1 MTLTLDLIVSTAT
14 FTWLPNG
21 EEDEDAQEV
30 EDGVPVV
37 LVLIERASH
46 IDCATVVIGNFGLE
60 STAVAAEVV
69 VIQRLPT
76 ILLELCAVELWILYE
91 VIVWDETSW
100 CVGPELCEHHSLEA
114 PSHRRDVREPGD
126 IPLGGLLKDSFQA
139 DHVAT
144 KQVERQVDDGRKR
157 DCRSLVV
164 KDRWK
169 EIAKSGGCL
178 DHHEKN

>member
-1 MTLTLDLIVSTAT
+1 LDHQAGDRHQS
-14 FTWLPNG
+14 

-76 ILLELCAVELWILYE
+76 ILLELCAVELWIFDE
-91 VIVWDETSW
+91 VIVWDETS
-100 CVGPELCEHHSLEA
+100 
-114 PSHRRDVREPGD
+114 
-126 IPLGGLLKDSFQA
+126 
-139 DHVAT
+139 
-144 KQVERQVDDGRKR
+144 
-157 DCRSLVV
+157 
-164 KDRWK
+164 
-169 EIAKSGGCL
+169 
-178 DHHEKN
+178 